1 MVPEFVKEK
10 KHNWLSSRLNISSNQ
25 NPPKLLSEK
34 NKMKPKW
41 LSSRLKINSNPNS
54 PETPLKEKVQ
64 TERIETEEKYILK
77 DIQMPVSA
85 ESSSSRPEGENKLW
99 TPLVTSRKICPPIN
113 ENRKQKAQ
121 VPRKNRKIYP
131 CSQCHYKSLNDK
143 KLVDHCLT
151 VHNTKIESNIKIRC
165 YFCGLRVRK
174 DIFKVHKSTHL
185 ESCKKCDFRGFRLEK
200 HMRFHKE
207 ANCTTCG
214 KDFVNLS
221 KLLIHQKSVHD
232 IFDEGIYVH
241 KCDLCKMRSRT
252 LNLLK
257 KHKIQFH
264 DRNLLHCTTCEFEAP
279 TAKQLRIHRSTHNI
293 KYVSCLLCDFKST
306 FEKAVYTHRLRVHVG
321 YTCEKCLTK
330 FTSTTALNS
339 HKLEHDKLECT
350 ECNFAAGTKSK
361 LLTHSMAIHEG
372 IKCTLCDIR
381 FTAFREL
388 NRHKHKHK
396 ELECKLC
403 NFIAKFRTDFVSHM
417 RKEHIQRLRKCS
429 KVELEGFSEQLKAH
443 GSEHQQPKVSKVEEH
458 LLNKAEGIRKLD
470 ETDKNIPITFV
481 KKVDNKTNL
490 EKVKNETKI

>member
-10 KHNWLSSRLNISSNQ
+10 NHKWLSSRLNISLNH

-34 NKMKPKW
+34 TKMKPKW
-41 LSSRLKINSNPNS
+41 LSSRLNINSKPSS
-54 PETPLKEKVQ
+54 PETPLTDKMQ
-64 TERIETEEKYILK
+64 TELIETGLKYLLK
-77 DIQMPVSA
+77 DIQMPVSS
-85 ESSSSRPEGENKLW
+85 ESSSSRPEGENKLC
-99 TPLVTSRKICPPIN
+99 SPII
-113 ENRKQKAQ
+113 ENRKQKVK
-121 VPRKNRKIYP
+121 VPRKKCKSYS
-131 CSQCHYKSLNDK
+131 CSQCHFKSFNDK
-143 KLVDHCLT
+143 NLVDHCLI

-165 YFCGLRVRK
+165 HFCGLRVRK
-174 DIFKVHKSTHL
+174 DIYKMHKSTHL
-185 ESCKKCDFRGFRLEK
+185 ESCKKCDFRGFRLVK
-200 HMRFHKE
+200 HMRFHEQAKCP
-207 ANCTTCG
+207 NCG

-241 KCDLCKMRSRT
+241 KCDLCKTGTRT

-264 DRNLLHCTTCEFEAP
+264 DRNLLNCTKCDFEAP
-279 TAKQLRIHRSTHNI
+279 TAKQMRIHRSTHNI

-306 FEKAVYTHRLRVHVG
+306 FEKAVDTHRLRVHVG
-321 YTCEKCLTK
+321 YTCEKCDTK

-339 HKLEHDKLECT
+339 HKLDHDKLECV
-350 ECNFAAGTKSK
+350 ECKFAAGTQSK

-381 FTAFREL
+381 FTEFREL

-417 RKEHIQRLRKCS
+417 RKEHIQRLRKSS
-429 KVELEGFSEQLKAH
+429 KVELEGFSEQLKAC
-443 GSEHQQPKVSKVEEH
+443 GSEHQQLIVSKVEEH
-458 LLNKAEGIRKLD
+458 LLDKAEGIRKMV
-470 ETDKNIPITFV
+470 ETDKNTPITFV
-481 KKVDNKTNL
+481 KKVDTKSNL
-490 EKVKNETKI
+490 DKFRNEIEIALFEFGCDI